1 MSDEFIPTLTHATER
16 DIDLL
21 LVEELFASPHFVGWL
36 LGKSGLPNEVTSSTV
51 LHSKRRT
58 RSRREIDIFVEAVDR
73 VAGRVALLVENKL
86 DATEQPDQAE
96 SYREE
101 LTVLADDFAR
111 RAITIICPS
120 TYAEAHRD
128 FTSKFDAV
136 VTYEELADYF
146 VARQA
151 AQLSDSGRMQF
162 RADLLRQAVAKSRR
176 GYTPVPNEVIG
187 GFNARYVARLALLA
201 PEIVPGPTMLK
212 VANPDESVSMI
223 FDHKQSLAFLPDDL
237 RPSRFAHELGRGSAS
252 RANYVSVVFP
262 GWGAALDD
270 VRDQFQRDVADLGP
284 RFSSKPPTKVRPN
297 PGLVMSCETLPVDN
311 QADFNSQ
318 RPAIDAGIL
327 RAVELRDWLKVNG
340 DLIRQWHQRVLALK
354 AKAGW

>member
-21 LVEELFASPHFVGWL
+21 LVEELFASPHFVRWL
-36 LGKSGLPNEVTSSTV
+36 LAKSGLPSEVTSSTV

-73 VAGRVALLVENKL
+73 VAGRVALLIENKL

-101 LTVLADDFAR
+101 LTVLADHFAH

-120 TYAEAHRD
+120 AYADAHRD

-136 VTYEELADYF
+136 VTYEDLADYF
-146 VARQA
+146 VARQSA
-151 AQLSDSGRMQF
+151 HPAEPERMQF
-162 RADLLRQAVAKSRR
+162 RADLLRQAVMKSRR

-212 VANPDESVSMI
+212 EANPDESVSMI
-223 FDHKQSLAFLPDDL
+223 FDHKQSLAFLPDEL

-262 GWGAALDD
+262 GWGAALDE
-270 VRDQFQRDVADLGP
+270 VRDQFEQDAADLRP
-284 RFSSKPPTKVRPN
+284 KFSSKPPTKVRPN

-311 QADFNSQ
+311 QGAFDAQ
-318 RPAIDAGIL
+318 LPLIDLGIR
-327 RAVELRDWLKVNG
+327 RAVELRSWLNANVP
-340 DLIRQWHQRVLALK
+340 LLREWSSRVQT
-354 AKAGW
+354 AKANGKG